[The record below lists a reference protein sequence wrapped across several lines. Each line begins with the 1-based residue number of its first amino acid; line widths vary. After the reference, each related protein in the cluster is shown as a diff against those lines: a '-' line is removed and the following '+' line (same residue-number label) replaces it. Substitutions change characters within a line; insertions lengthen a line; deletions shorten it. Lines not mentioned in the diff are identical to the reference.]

1 MSRQDNERFVRSVFE
16 QARPWQIAMVANLVD
31 DADAV
36 MAEAAAIFDEMILNM
51 AYVDKPRDPMATN
64 VFGCAAEIAVY
75 VAASKRG
82 VDVHEFGNAL
92 LIARTNM
99 PPQELEGPKDSRP
112 MQERFAEFIATGE
125 TSQTREDTG
134 EFVFEAFLGDRQEFD
149 WGMNI
154 TSCGVCYLAAQHD
167 ATELV
172 PYMCATDDIVSDRDG
187 QGLRRTGAIAVG
199 SRQCDFRFKRGGEP
213 QPLSAQYPDLIRITR
228 E

>member
-1 MSRQDNERFVRSVFE
+1 
-16 QARPWQIAMVANLVD
+16 MVANLVD

-36 MAEAAAIFDEMILNM
+36 MAEAAAIFDEMIPNM
-51 AYVDKPRDPMATN
+51 AYVGKPRDPMAMN

-75 VAASKRG
+75 VAASKHD

-92 LIARTNM
+92 LIARENM
-99 PPQELEGPKDSRP
+99 PRREPEGPKDSRP
-112 MQERFAEFIATGE
+112 REELFAEFVAAGD
-125 TSQTREDTG
+125 TSQGREDTG

-149 WGMNI
+149 WGMDI
-154 TSCGVCYLAAQHD
+154 TSCGVCYLAAQYD

-187 QGLRRTGAIAVG
+187 HGLRRTGAIAVG
-199 SRQCDFRFKRGGEP
+199 SKQCDFRFKRGGEP
-213 QPLSAQYPDLIRITR
+213 QPLSAEYPDQIRIAQ